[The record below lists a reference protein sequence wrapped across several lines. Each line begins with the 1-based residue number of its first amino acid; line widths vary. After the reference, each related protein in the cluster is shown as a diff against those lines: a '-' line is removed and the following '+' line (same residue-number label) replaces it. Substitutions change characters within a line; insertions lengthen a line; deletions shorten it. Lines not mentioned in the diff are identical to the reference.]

1 MTDENAS
8 APTESLTRVAAKL
21 PGFWTNDP
29 PLWFGHSETTFRSS
43 NITDS
48 RSKFDLVIQKLPQE
62 VLSTVRDLVLGSGG
76 ESTTPYEDIKKKL
89 LAAYSLTKWQ
99 RVTKIIHHPALGD
112 MRPSTLMGAMK
123 GLLPDKEE
131 PGLLFQGLFLERL
144 PIEMRDHL
152 VSHDFKTVDEMAMHA
167 DKLWDTRRAAP
178 SPSENRVIHLAGYAS
193 SNTEAESESHL
204 AVLERNRSTARERER
219 SPNQYAHSRE
229 QTPGRRRLCFYHFR
243 FGKKARRCES
253 PCAWTGNDQAGGGFR
268 RN

>member
-1 MTDENAS
+1 MMTDENAS
-8 APTESLTRVAAKL
+8 TTTESLTRVAAKL

-29 PLWFGHSETTFRSS
+29 PLWFGHTETTFRSS

-99 RVTKIIHHPALGD
+99 RVTKIIHHPAIGD

-152 VSHDFKTVDEMAMHA
+152 VSHDFKTVDEMAHHA
-167 DKLWDTRRAAP
+167 DKLWDARRAAP
-178 SPSENRVIHLAGYAS
+178 SEARSFPLTEYAS
-193 SNTEAESESHL
+193 SNTDAQSESNL
-204 AVLERNRSTARERER
+204 AVLQRAPTRERAR
-219 SPNQYAHSRE
+219 SPNQHTQTRD
-229 QTPGRRRLCFYHFR
+229 QTPGRIRLCFYHFR
-243 FGKKARRCES
+243 FGKKARTCES
-253 PCAWTGNDQAGGGFR
+253 PCSWTGNGQAGGRFR